1 MPEKNWRTPFERKL
15 WEELCELQE
24 TLDDAIV
31 KRSWPEVR
39 RAADAVERI
48 THAVGTLPEGVPY
61 MR

>member
-1 MPEKNWRTPFERKL
+1 MPEKNWRTEFDRQL
-15 WEELCELQE
+15 WEELVELQE

-31 KRSWPEVR
+31 KRNWTEIR

-48 THAVGTLPEGVPY
+48 IKAVERQPEGVPY